1 MTNSA
6 ANEGRR
12 DYCAAAPWRL
22 RTLRA
27 VLGHV
32 AALRGGTPPPAR
44 AAPQLQAV
52 LARSFGVLSAAFS
65 EGLRRHRRRAAATAG
80 AGASGVAGGEGP
92 DTGAGC
98 HGVYG
103 VDLMLDEAL
112 RVWLIEVQIGPQ
124 MDCACPQGG
133 WLQSALY
140 PGPHARRGSPRRPE
154 RRRGSGGACRGLASP
169 PQS

>member
-44 AAPQLQAV
+44 AAPQLKAV

-80 AGASGVAGGEGP
+80 AGASGVAGGEGA

-124 MDCACPQGG
+124 MDCACPQDEQ
-133 WLQSALY
+133 LKEEIQLAVSKRL
-140 PGPHARRGSPRRPE
+140 PLPPPHPTPHPPRRYP
-154 RRRGSGGACRGLASP
+154 
-169 PQS
+169 